1 MKIRLL
7 IPYTR
12 KLLKGKYISTALIC
26 IFPLCSELFFR
37 AAETTVYS
45 LLLYFGEMP
54 PMSLFSGSSPVQL
67 AFTLVLTLLRW
78 VVTAPVCT
86 AAAFRLG
93 EICAER
99 PQFTPLSKVLL
110 GRTFFRRS
118 LGALIWTKLIGLI
131 ALAPA
136 VFFGISAYSML
147 HGTLAAD
154 DMFMAVNAVVLTAV
168 SLIFWISLKLS
179 FSAVPFLLVR
189 YPEKRALRNVLYS
202 IKFMRGRK
210 NVLLRLA
217 MAYLLPAATV
227 IGLPF
232 AVTGIMTA
240 FSLSIDIFTR
250 EDEYREGITADGGYR
265 QANDIT
271 GFSDK
276 ASRSLKTSP
285 NKA

>member
-1 MKIRLL
+1 
-7 IPYTR
+7 
-12 KLLKGKYISTALIC
+12 
-26 IFPLCSELFFR
+26 
-37 AAETTVYS
+37 
-45 LLLYFGEMP
+45 
-54 PMSLFSGSSPVQL
+54 
-67 AFTLVLTLLRW
+67 
-78 VVTAPVCT
+78 
-86 AAAFRLG
+86 
-93 EICAER
+93 
-99 PQFTPLSKVLL
+99 
-110 GRTFFRRS
+110 
-118 LGALIWTKLIGLI
+118 
-131 ALAPA
+131 
-136 VFFGISAYSML
+136 
-147 HGTLAAD
+147 
-154 DMFMAVNAVVLTAV
+154 MFMAVNAVVLTAV

-189 YPEKRALRNVLYS
+189 YPEKSALRNVLYS
-202 IKFMRGRK
+202 IKFMSGRK